1 MSDQM
6 YFARLIELAKK
17 GQEEL
22 RQGRRAG
29 NCRKEIVELVEE
41 RGEMWHVEGFGHA
54 LLTRVAQVLAILC
67 YALAVA
73 LMVLALTLSVECV
86 VGGMPSRM
94 WLVYAAGALAVLML
108 GLVAH
113 TVYDKM

>member
-29 NCRKEIVELVEE
+29 ICRKEIVELVE
-41 RGEMWHVEGFGHA
+41 RGEMWHVEGFGHT
-54 LLTRVAQVLAILC
+54 LITRIAQVIALVG

-73 LMVLALTLSVECV
+73 MTVFALTLSVECV
-86 VGGMPSRM
+86 VSDLPARL
-94 WLVYAAGALAVLML
+94 WLVYAGGALAALLL
-108 GLVAH
+108 GVVAH
-113 TVYDKM
+113 AVYDKL

>member
-29 NCRKEIVELVEE
+29 ICRKEIVELVE
-41 RGEMWHVEGFGHA
+41 RGEMWHMEGFGHT
-54 LLTRVAQVLAILC
+54 LITRIAQVLAILC

-86 VGGMPSRM
+86 VGGLPSRM
-94 WLVYAAGALAVLML
+94 WLVYAAGALAALLL
-108 GLVAH
+108 GIVAH